1 MKKLQILRVDNDV
14 VQKMDL
20 QIGNNIIG
28 RNVETGVSI
37 LITQRKNITK

>member
-28 RNVETGVSI
+28 RNVETGVSM
-37 LITQRKNITK
+37 LIMQRENIIK